1 MNVWRKMAGV
11 TALATVTMLG
21 GCSTGTADTAKKPAA
36 QDAAQN
42 TVSAEAPKP
51 AKPTGRPGDMLA
63 ADFAPE
69 LRSGVTLVFYGKVGC
84 KACAQMEP
92 VYEEALKRLPP
103 GVKSKV
109 MLPYMID
116 LDYYHV
122 DELPTLVIYRDGREQ
137 KRFVGVTP
145 GQKIVSAVQSA
156 L

>member
-1 MNVWRKMAGV
+1 MNRWRDMAG
-11 TALATVTMLG
+11 ALALAAVLG
-21 GCSTGTADTAKKPAA
+21 VSGCEQGAAKQPAGKDGQPAA
-36 QDAAQN
+36 GQQ
-42 TVSAEAPKP
+42 AEAPKAP
-51 AKPTGRPGDMLA
+51 KPTGRPGDMLA

-69 LRSGVTLVFYGKVGC
+69 LRRGVTVVFYAKVGC

-92 VYEEALKRLPP
+92 VYEEALKRLPS
-103 GVKSKV
+103 GVNNKV
-109 MLPYMID
+109 MYPYMID

-122 DELPTLVIYRDGREQ
+122 DELPTLVIYRDGREE